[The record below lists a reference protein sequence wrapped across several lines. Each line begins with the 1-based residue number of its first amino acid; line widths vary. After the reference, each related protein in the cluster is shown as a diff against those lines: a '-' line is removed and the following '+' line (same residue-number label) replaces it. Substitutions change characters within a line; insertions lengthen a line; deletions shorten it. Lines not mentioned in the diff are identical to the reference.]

1 MLCVINRISQTD
13 EKASRSNTHPIHHVN
28 IFVEATVVA
37 IRCNKLHSENNNT
50 RSLKINIY
58 QRTILV
64 HVSFLSSSLTE
75 QISSGAPLTIS
86 LSFDTNPPATGVL
99 DVAVVGESD
108 LLEVDMVIYFNRCT
122 IVVFASSFSQT
133 SSSKIFTKDPNSSTC
148 KEM

>member
-1 MLCVINRISQTD
+1 MRISLGISQTD
-13 EKASRSNTHPIHHVN
+13 EKASRSNIHPIHHVN

-99 DVAVVGESD
+99 DVVVVGESD
-108 LLEVDMVIYFNRCT
+108 LLEVDMVVYFNRCT
-122 IVVFASSFSQT
+122 IVFALCSLLLT
-133 SSSKIFTKDPNSSTC
+133 KRLLRNLLLKDPSFHV
-148 KEM
+148 